1 MGRAVISALGPLAA
15 AAAGAF
21 APAFASEANITVI
34 AKVAP
39 SQSYGDTLD
48 LTTTRGFGLVTISD
62 KPPPLADYTILD
74 LINLS
79 TPWPIEEE
87 VAQAEAS
94 APVTPT
100 VPIAKPDEEEV
111 AQAEASAPV
120 TPTVP
125 IAKPKPKHN
134 PKPKP
139 KPELKSTKPKPQKQP
154 SWLTADWWR
163 SLTSLRIR

>member
-1 MGRAVISALGPLAA
+1 MGRAVTWVLGALAA

-21 APAFASEANITVI
+21 APAFASEANLTVI
-34 AKVAP
+34 TKGAP

-48 LTTTRGFGLVTISD
+48 LPPTRGFGLVTISD

-74 LINLS
+74 LINLA

-87 VAQAEAS
+87 VAQAEVS
-94 APVTPT
+94 APITPN
-100 VPIAKPDEEEV
+100 
-111 AQAEASAPV
+111 
-120 TPTVP
+120 VP
-125 IAKPKPKHN
+125 IAKPKPKPKHK

-139 KPELKSTKPKPQKQP
+139 KPEKESTKPKPQKQP

-163 SLTSLRIR
+163 GLTSLRIR

>member
-1 MGRAVISALGPLAA
+1 MGRAVTSVLGVLAA

-21 APAFASEANITVI
+21 ASAFASEANLTVI
-34 AKVAP
+34 AKGAP

-48 LTTTRGFGLVTISD
+48 LTPTRGFGLVTISD

-79 TPWPIEEE
+79 TLWPIGEE
-87 VAQAEAS
+87 VAQAESS

-100 VPIAKPDEEEV
+100 VPIAKPNEEEV
-111 AQAEASAPV
+111 AQAVASAPV

-125 IAKPKPKHN
+125 IAKPK

-163 SLTSLRIR
+163 GLTSLRIR